1 MTFLTC
7 CTVKV
12 SQQASWSA
20 AAIAARMFSADVQAT
35 SDKLLGGMMLL
46 VAAVVF
52 LYYTIWALFLVS
64 SYAHLFAGRESLQRY
79 PAQCGRLPRCYQT
92 VLRQHHTHPCRAH
105 RAAIP
110 RPKLIPPLLLP
121 RSRMGNTPSCR
132 SPLTRHHGHRAV
144 LRKGHDGGG
153 AKTGG
158 AVRQERMRERIRR
171 TAVRTYSER
180 GLRLDCMQLVA

>member
-1 MTFLTC
+1 VTFLTC

-64 SYAHLFAGRESLQRY
+64 SYAHLFAGRESLRRY

-105 RAAIP
+105 PQPFLDPNSSLHSFFPAREWAIRLPAGLLLLGITGIGLFFAKVTMEEARKRAA
-110 RPKLIPPLLLP
+110 
-121 RSRMGNTPSCR
+121 RSGKS
-132 SPLTRHHGHRAV
+132 A
-144 LRKGHDGGG
+144 
-153 AKTGG
+153 
-158 AVRQERMRERIRR
+158 
-171 TAVRTYSER
+171 
-180 GLRLDCMQLVA
+180 